1 MAEKMMTWQLHA
13 VASGLKRVGDV
24 YIDLRK
30 AEGGA
35 ESIYAVVERLMEGV
49 KNVQAFYQETVY
61 MPVIEDGQF
70 HESRYVGHRI
80 TLSWSRAVKPG
91 EQIADVE
98 AESLQAL
105 EAAVKALI
113 AAGYE
118 HMPYPSENPAV
129 VQPVS

>member
-13 VASGLKRVGDV
+13 VAGGLQRVGDV
-24 YIDLRK
+24 YIDLRN
-30 AEGGA
+30 AERDA
-35 ESIYAVVERLMEGV
+35 ESLYTIVDRLMESV
-49 KNVQAFYQETVY
+49 ENVQAFYQNTVY

-70 HESRYVGHRI
+70 YESRYVGHRI

-91 EQIADVE
+91 EQIAELE

-105 EAAVKALI
+105 EEALKAFI
-113 AAGYE
+113 AAGYR

-129 VQPVS
+129 VQPLS